1 MGTEPAE
8 KPLQESQLQEGK
20 EPQEHGKYRKHRAL
34 HDKLGSHGG
43 IPAVSVAEG
52 EGGRCAGAC
61 EDDQQGGQYYAT
73 EAQEHGYA
81 EDYGGDDQTFE
92 HHYQGNGACIAL
104 CIIEG
109 KGAAQGYK
117 AEGR

>member
-1 MGTEPAE
+1 MGTAPAE

-52 EGGRCAGAC
+52 EGGSRTGTC
-61 EDDQQGGQYYAT
+61 EDDKQGGQYYAP
-73 EAQEHGYA
+73 EAEEHCYA
-81 EDYGGDDQTFE
+81 EDYGRNDQTFE
-92 HHYQGNGACIAL
+92 HHYQGNRACIAL
-104 CIIEG
+104 RIIEG
-109 KGAAQGYK
+109 KGTAQSYK